1 MSEYDG
7 TANPETPWRGDEDG
21 AAEDDARGDDGLTGG
36 DRTPHEP
43 NPDER
48 GKGLS
53 AVAALLG
60 LAVVAQALAL
70 ELAAGQFWNDA
81 LVGATLFVAGA
92 YNYYRRSNEAFGSIG
107 VAALVAILGL
117 WLVASP
123 FLFGTGSGVAETAN
137 DLGFWTDIVAGL
149 LAVGLGSYGAFRIR
163 KRRRDVDVRRTAT

>member
-7 TANPETPWRGDEDG
+7 TENPETPWRGDEDG
-21 AAEDDARGDDGLTGG
+21 ASEDDARGGEGLTGG
-36 DRTPHEP
+36 DRTPYGP

-53 AVAALLG
+53 AVAGLLG
-60 LAVVAQALAL
+60 LALVVQALAL

-92 YNYYRRSNEAFGSIG
+92 YNYYRRSNEEFGSIG
-107 VAALVAILGL
+107 VASLVALLGL

-123 FLFGTGSGVAETAN
+123 FLLGTGSGLAETAN
-137 DLGFWTDIVAGL
+137 DLGFWTDVVVGL
-149 LAVGLGSYGAFRIR
+149 LAVGLGSYSAYEIR
-163 KRRRDVDVRRTAT
+163 ERRRDVDVRRTAT